1 MREREKRY
9 PSDDI
14 AHPCSWSNLIIF
26 WAAVRKHLINSSL
39 LHFTFQQS
47 ISNSLCSDN
56 CISNIS
62 FMRPLQL
69 LCCCRKYLQKGN
81 NLAMMDF
88 PLRKRPS
95 EMEEAPTWPEKVKN
109 WIHHHFRQAV
119 WDGIGVRNHPT
130 ISRSRHCRIWENVHF
145 VRSNCRKTTFD
156 WPKVVS
162 EVSFGGYFLLQSGL
176 RFLFRWSEMLFPRYC
191 DTFV

>member
-1 MREREKRY
+1 MCNFIHLSSSLTYLR
-9 PSDDI
+9 
-14 AHPCSWSNLIIF
+14 SNLRYFLSTVRETFDIIQ
-26 WAAVRKHLINSSL
+26 SSL
-39 LHFTFQQS
+39 LHFTFWQS

-69 LCCCRKYLQKGN
+69 LCCCRKYLHVGN

-119 WDGIGVRNHPT
+119 WDGIGVRNHPHNFKIKT
-130 ISRSRHCRIWENVHF
+130 LQDL
-145 VRSNCRKTTFD
+145 RKRAFCT
-156 WPKVVS
+156 
-162 EVSFGGYFLLQSGL
+162 
-176 RFLFRWSEMLFPRYC
+176 
-191 DTFV
+191 